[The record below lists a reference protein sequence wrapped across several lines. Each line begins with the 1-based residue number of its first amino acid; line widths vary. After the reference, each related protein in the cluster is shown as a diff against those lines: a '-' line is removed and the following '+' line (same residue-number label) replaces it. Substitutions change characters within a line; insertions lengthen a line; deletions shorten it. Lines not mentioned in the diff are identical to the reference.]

1 MNPYACRMFQRCSMF
16 LWMFLL
22 NTVQGFLTANNHMH
36 QQSARVES
44 IIRVIPTIVTPCS
57 YTSTQVNFWFGSNDD
72 EKRKKYT
79 NDKKKSS
86 GKAKKGSTGGNPN
99 VNTPPS
105 SNMGTTATTMEN
117 FKQSQE
123 LGRKTSALLAELSS
137 TTVEGLAAGGKIKVL
152 VDGQQKPMGVE
163 IDDDYF
169 ETVAVE
175 DLTEK
180 LATAMQD
187 AHDKSTKLMQ
197 DRMESLYSDIGLPM
211 NK

>member
-1 MNPYACRMFQRCSMF
+1 MSI
-16 LWMFLL
+16 
-22 NTVQGFLTANNHMH
+22 VQGFLTANNRKLQRSFHT
-36 QQSARVES
+36 ES
-44 IIRVIPTIVTPCS
+44 NNSVIPTIVVKPWSHTP
-57 YTSTQVNFWFGSNDD
+57 TQVNFWFGSNNDD
-72 EKRKKYT
+72 KKKKST
-79 NDKKKSS
+79 NDKKNSS
-86 GKAKKGSTGGNPN
+86 DKAKKGSTGGSPNANNPS
-99 VNTPPS
+99 S

-137 TTVEGLAAGGKIKVL
+137 TTVEGSAAGGKIKVL

-163 IDDDYF
+163 IDDEYF